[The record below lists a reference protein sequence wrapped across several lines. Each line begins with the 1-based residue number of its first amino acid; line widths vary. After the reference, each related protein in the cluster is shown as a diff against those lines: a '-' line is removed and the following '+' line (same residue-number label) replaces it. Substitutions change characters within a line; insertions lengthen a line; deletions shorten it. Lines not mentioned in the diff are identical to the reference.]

1 MVRITKKRRI
11 VKQSKSRKKRMVG
24 GGGKWNCKCDVIE
37 EEPVPD
43 AAAAVKE
50 VGGGDDDN
58 YSVADVEEGG
68 GEDDGSVVD
77 VDGGVGMSP
86 IVPSTFPRSGRSTRR
101 AVGGVSS
108 SPPSSA
114 HPASLRN
121 NGGPF
126 STPSSPISLAAG
138 EVSVLNIIHPG
149 ILKFGDKKITFEPR
163 PDHKEEDRQILTRL
177 GIFENDTLIKINDT
191 KLTEI
196 LKGPENRRR
205 NLDVF
210 KDLTKGTPND
220 LIRFYF
226 TNDDMERSDSD
237 PVNIKLMSEV
247 EIERIKAEKFR
258 TGKEQRK
265 LQNAQL
271 HNEGGRNFSR
281 RGIGGKKKTHR
292 RKKPVS
298 IRRRKPSRR
307 TKKMKVMVGG
317 VKPETSPATPQR
329 PTPPPSD
336 STPPAGSRRTARQSL
351 RDTPPPDDSVASV
364 SEPDRPETPISP
376 VDESPTPDK
385 YNVGTVKNLEC
396 TCTKEKVS
404 SSAKEAA
411 NV

>member
-1 MVRITKKRRI
+1 
-11 VKQSKSRKKRMVG
+11 MVG
-24 GGGKWNCKCDVIE
+24 GGGWWNCKCDVIE

-86 IVPSTFPRSGRSTRR
+86 IVPSTFPRSGRSMRQ
-101 AVGGVSS
+101 AVGGVSL
-108 SPPSSA
+108 SPPSLAPSA
-114 HPASLRN
+114 FSPKK
-121 NGGPF
+121 GDPF
-126 STPSSPISLAAG
+126 SMPSSPISPLAAG

-149 ILKFGDKKITFEPR
+149 ILRFGNNNITFEPR
-163 PDHKEEDRQILTRL
+163 SGHEEDRRLLTRL